1 MKSKFNGLLTVLG
14 EYLRTF
20 IITMGAMLPT
30 LLVLDFGMGI
40 QIHRD
45 YGLFILFGFITAQVF
60 YAVVYARYIHD
71 S

>member
-1 MKSKFNGLLTVLG
+1 MKSKLINLLTVLVK
-14 EYLRTF
+14 YLRIF

-40 QIHRD
+40 QLHRD
-45 YGLFILFGFITAQVF
+45 YGKAVVIGFVAAQVF